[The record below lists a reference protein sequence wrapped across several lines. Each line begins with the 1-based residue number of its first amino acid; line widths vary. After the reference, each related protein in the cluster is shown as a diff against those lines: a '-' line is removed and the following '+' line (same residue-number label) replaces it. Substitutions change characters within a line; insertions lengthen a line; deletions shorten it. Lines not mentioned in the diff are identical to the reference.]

1 MLSTHLDDAVLSCG
15 NFLYTHPSTTVMTI
29 LAGAPDALHE
39 GYNSRTTGKPY
50 APDAIG
56 VRRDEDLNA
65 LDFLNATP
73 AWLDL
78 LDVDYAAYRPSTDYG
93 DSIQNE
99 ISRMLDEIRP
109 MSVFAPLGLIHAD
122 HLAVSEACFRLA
134 VNSPFTWYV
143 YLDLPYGLGNRR
155 ALSRRIAAVRRY
167 FQLVDLDSFDGD
179 PEIKQ
184 RAMSFYRSQYATTRH
199 NHRKAF
205 DATMRGGE
213 RYWRMEPLP

>member
-1 MLSTHLDDAVLSCG
+1 MKPFAGGDPSHLDLDAAESLDR
-15 NFLYTHPSTTVMTI
+15 NET
-29 LAGAPDALHE
+29 
-39 GYNSRTTGKPY
+39 SR
-50 APDAIG
+50 
-56 VRRDEDLNA
+56 
-65 LDFLNATP
+65 
-73 AWLDL
+73 LDL
-78 LDVDYAAYRPSTDYG
+78 VRGRAEKWAGGLTALTGLVGTVLVGKAPENMRGISTPWRIAVSVLLAAALASLVLGTYRAYRAAYG
-93 DSIQNE
+93 DPG
-99 ISRMLDEIRP
+99 RLDEIRP